1 MSKMF
6 YMWCRWN
13 VRKVWVFISVSS
25 DALQADVQTN
35 SGHKML
41 RTHPG
46 APRVFWR
53 QNKTGRRKTQERKSN
68 MGATDVRIVCFS
80 GFLKMYGC
88 LWIYDT
94 PQVVCLG
101 KGNFAFKQ
109 LFSHCTHM
117 CVGANLKAWGS
128 GGREGS
134 QRQEFQRLF
143 TFVVRDGSVYQR
155 ARFSG
160 VKVELASN

>member
-6 YMWCRWN
+6 HIWRWCH
-13 VRKVWVFISVSS
+13 VCKVWVFISVSS
-25 DALQADVQTN
+25 DALQAEEQTN

-41 RTHPG
+41 RTHLG
-46 APRVFWR
+46 APTCVLAPK
-53 QNKTGRRKTQERKSN
+53 QDGGDARRKKGN
-68 MGATDVRIVCFS
+68 PIWGVWCFFS
-80 GFLKMYGC
+80 FLKMHGC
-88 LWIYDT
+88 LWIFDT
-94 PQVVCLG
+94 PRVVCLG

-117 CVGANLKAWGS
+117 CVGANLKAWGL
-128 GGREGS
+128 GGWEGS